1 MSPEPDPIELVPLGR
16 MTIGLR
22 DPMVLPGTPGG
33 TFVIAELA
41 SAHFEGERLKA
52 DAKGSANADWLT
64 IGADGTAAI
73 DVRVLLETDDGA
85 LIYLQYAGRLNLA
98 DQTVIAAPLFQTGDE
113 RYAWLNG
120 VQAVAKGK
128 TDGSTL
134 VYDFHEVR

>member
-1 MSPEPDPIELVPLGR
+1 MSPEPEPIELVPLGR

-22 DPMVLPGTPGG
+22 DPILLPGTPGG

-41 SAHFEGERLKA
+41 SAHFDGERLKA

-85 LIYLQYAGRLNLA
+85 LIYLQYAGGLNLA
-98 DQTVIAAPLFQTGDE
+98 DQSVIDAPLFQTGD
-113 RYAWLNG
+113 
-120 VQAVAKGK
+120 
-128 TDGSTL
+128 
-134 VYDFHEVR
+134 

>member
-1 MSPEPDPIELVPLGR
+1 MSPEPEPIELVPLGR
-16 MTIGLR
+16 MTIDLNE
-22 DPMVLPGTPGG
+22 PMVLPNTPLG
-33 TFVIAELA
+33 TFVVAELA
-41 SAHFEGERLKA
+41 GARFEGERLKA

-64 IGADGTAAI
+64 IGPDGTASI

-85 LIYLQYAGRLNLA
+85 LIYLQYQGRLNLA

-113 RYAWLNG
+113 RYAWLNA

-128 TDGSTL
+128 TDGSEL

>member
-1 MSPEPDPIELVPLGR
+1 MRVKFTAAAIAFATLLGTSSLVVPA
-16 MTIGLR
+16 
-22 DPMVLPGTPGG
+22 
-33 TFVIAELA
+33 IA
-41 SAHFEGERLKA
+41 A

-73 DVRVLLETDDGA
+73 DVRVLLEADDGA